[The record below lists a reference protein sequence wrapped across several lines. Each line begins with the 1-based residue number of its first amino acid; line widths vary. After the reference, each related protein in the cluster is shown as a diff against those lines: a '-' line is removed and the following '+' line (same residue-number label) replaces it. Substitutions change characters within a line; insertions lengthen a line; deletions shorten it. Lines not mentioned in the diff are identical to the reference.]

1 MEKVKE
7 TKEYRIL
14 KKGSG
19 RYCVLD
25 LQTRKF
31 VNADKKVEILLANGL
46 IKKMVAQKKEEA
58 PAAAE

>member
-1 MEKVKE
+1 METVKE

-25 LQTRKF
+25 LQTRKY

-46 IKKMVAQKKEEA
+46 IKMMAKKKEEA
-58 PAAAE
+58 PAAE

>member
-1 MEKVKE
+1 METVKE

-14 KKGSG
+14 KKGSA

-25 LQTRKF
+25 LQTRKY

-46 IKKMVAQKKEEA
+46 IKMMAKKKKEA
-58 PAAAE
+58 PAAE